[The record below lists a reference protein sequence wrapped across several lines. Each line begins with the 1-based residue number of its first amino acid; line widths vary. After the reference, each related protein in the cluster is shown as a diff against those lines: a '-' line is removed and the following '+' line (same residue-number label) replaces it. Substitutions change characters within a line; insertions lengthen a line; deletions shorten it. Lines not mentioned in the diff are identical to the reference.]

1 MSRYIISE
9 LNAGIDLNAKIQI
22 ITPSKVIACNLKVP
36 YCSLET
42 LARNIVRRQGWG
54 IASALLSRRL
64 LQNAVGEVIE
74 TKDVAGIAQAFLATI
89 KDLLRTGIDLT
100 QLVQNSDPRIQQLGN
115 LALAYQRQL
124 RQRRV
129 MDAAELYWEG
139 VTKIAYQ
146 KAYCFYGYFAP
157 GKDELALINAIAG
170 EDSIFVL
177 PINDLFPQNQKAIDW
192 LQTQGWSNTEARS
205 QESQRTFVCPHAVR
219 SQESDVGAQGLR
231 PQKSQ
236 KDSFWSLETSVG
248 SQTTG
253 INQQLQQC
261 FQQQTALPTGVS
273 LTVFPNLE
281 AEVRGVL
288 TQVKV
293 LLTQGVDPQD
303 IVLVTKE
310 EQLYGEVLIDIA
322 WEYNLPVQVAYEI
335 PLEQT
340 RIGAWLKLL
349 LEVVRDNFPFE
360 ATAKLLSHPLAKY
373 MSPEIWATARQTHPQ
388 GLSAW
393 QQLGVDLSLLDFP
406 KNTQHRGFW
415 LQRLQDIL
423 TTWDVLEKAKGWA
436 REVVAFYR
444 FQEALKEIAKPEGQ
458 ILSKQAFFNEINE
471 ILALL
476 TVPAQPGMGGIALHN
491 PTSLLG
497 TQYPY
502 VFVLGSA
509 EGILPTAIADDPIL
523 DFYSRKRLVQQ
534 GFKVTTAVDLAQ
546 KETFYFYCLLG
557 IPTQAINF
565 SYPELIERQ
574 PTLPSPFITRL
585 GLKPTPIEDLPLAS
599 IELARQVYLRQPSLL
614 KLSTSSLLLL
624 PEITQAWQVE
634 TNRESAIGLSPR
646 FANGFATPSAIA
658 PDEYGGV
665 IGIKI
670 DPETK
675 IFSASQLTQL
685 GQCPFK
691 WFSAR
696 LLKLKELTEA
706 ESDLSAAYRGNL
718 YHRCL
723 ELSLAQIKTASDL
736 AKFNQE
742 QLVQAFSI
750 AEKEL
755 NLTQLSGWEAQRQE
769 HLDLLTLNLTTNEFL
784 PPDREVIAR
793 ETKFTTQWYGLQVQG
808 QVDRID
814 RTTTG
819 LTVIDYKTSSAT
831 PAGVK
836 DATGKANID
845 IQLAVYQ
852 DAIAEQYPDEIID
865 TAAYYSVTKQK
876 TISRPKKDPTEL
888 AAFAEQVKSH
898 LEQGH
903 YPVSPDKDR
912 KACSY
917 CAYDLVCRLGDR
929 INL

>member
-1 MSRYIISE
+1 MQNRYIIPE
-9 LNAGIDLNAKIQI
+9 FNAAIDLTAKVQI
-22 ITPSKVIACNLKVP
+22 ITPSKAIACSLKVP
-36 YCSLET
+36 YYSLES
-42 LARNIVRRQGWG
+42 LARNILRRQGWG

-64 LQNAVGEVIE
+64 LQNAVREIIA
-74 TKDVAGIAQAFLATI
+74 TKDIAGIAQAFLATI

-100 QLVQNSDPRIQQLGN
+100 QLTQNSDGRIQQLGN
-115 LALAYQRQL
+115 LTLAYQRQL
-124 RQRRV
+124 RQRQV
-129 MDAAELYWEG
+129 IDAAELYWQG
-139 VTKIAYQ
+139 ITQVAYQ
-146 KAYCFYGYFAP
+146 KAYWFYGYFAP

-170 EDSIFVL
+170 KDSIFVL
-177 PINDLFPQNQKAIDW
+177 PLNNLFPENQTALEW
-192 LQTQGWSNTEARS
+192 LQTQGWSRRQEAGGRGQEAGSRS
-205 QESQRTFVCPHAVR
+205 RG
-219 SQESDVGAQGLR
+219 DR
-231 PQKSQ
+231 PIALTNQ
-236 KDSFWSLETSVG
+236 
-248 SQTTG
+248 G

-273 LTVFPNLE
+273 LTVFANLE

-293 LLTQGVDPQD
+293 LLTQGVDSQD
-303 IVLVTKE
+303 IVLITKE

-360 ATAKLLSHPLAKY
+360 ATAKLLSHPVAKY

-393 QQLGVDLSLLDFP
+393 QQLGVDLSLLNFP
-406 KNTQHRGFW
+406 QGNQRRGFW

-436 REVVAFYR
+436 REVVVFYR
-444 FQEALKEIAKPEGQ
+444 LQEALRELAKPNTQ
-458 ILSKQAFFNEINE
+458 SLSKQAFIHEINE

-476 TVPAQPGMGGIALHN
+476 TVPAQPGMGGIALYN

-497 TQYPY
+497 TQFPY

-534 GFKVTTAVDLAQ
+534 GLKITTAVDLAQ
-546 KETFYFYCLLG
+546 RETFYFYCLLG
-557 IPTQAINF
+557 IPTQSLSF

-574 PTLPSPFITRL
+574 PTLPSPFLTRL
-585 GLKPTPIEDLPLAS
+585 GLKPTPIEALPLAS

-614 KLSTSSLLLL
+614 KPSTSSLLLL
-624 PEITQAWQVE
+624 PQITKAWQVE
-634 TNRESAIGLSPR
+634 TKRESAIS
-646 FANGFATPSAIA
+646 
-658 PDEYGGV
+658 PDEYNGV

-670 DPETK
+670 EPQTK

-696 LLKLKELTEA
+696 LLKLKELSEA
-706 ESDLSAAYRGNL
+706 ESDLNAAYRGNL

-723 ELSLAQIKTASDL
+723 ELSLAQIKTANDL

-750 AEKEL
+750 AEQEL
-755 NLTQLSGWEAQRQE
+755 NLIQLSGWEAQRQE
-769 HLDLLTLNLTTNEFL
+769 HLDLLTLNLTTTEFL

-793 ETKFTTQWYGLQVQG
+793 ETKFATQWYGLQIQG

-819 LTVIDYKTSSAT
+819 LTVIDYKTSSSP

-865 TAAYYSVTKQK
+865 TAAYYSVTQQK
-876 TISRPKKDPTEL
+876 TISRPKKDPIEL

-903 YPVSPDKDR
+903 YPVSPDKER
-912 KACSY
+912 KACRY
-917 CAYDLVCRLGDR
+917 CAYDLVCRQGNHT
-929 INL
+929 NL

>member
-1 MSRYIISE
+1 MGRYIISE
-9 LNAGIDLNAKIQI
+9 LNTTTFLNTKVQI
-22 ITPSKVIACNLKVP
+22 ITPSKVIACSLKVP
-36 YCSLET
+36 YCSLESM
-42 LARNIVRRQGWG
+42 ARNIVRRQGWG

-64 LQNAVGEVIE
+64 LQNAVREIIA
-74 TKDVAGIAQAFLATI
+74 TQDIAGIAQTFLATI
-89 KDLLRTGIDLT
+89 KDLLRSGIDLAK
-100 QLVQNSDPRIQQLGN
+100 LAQNSDRRIQQLGN

-129 MDAAELYWEG
+129 IDAAELYWQG
-139 VTKIAYQ
+139 VTNVPYQ
-146 KAYCFYGYFAP
+146 KAYGFYGYFASS
-157 GKDELALINAIAG
+157 KDELTLINAIAG
-170 EDSIFVL
+170 EDSILVL
-177 PINDLFPQNQKAIDW
+177 PLNDLLPQNQQALEW
-192 LQTQGWSNTEARS
+192 LQTQGWSSRFAQS
-205 QESQRTFVCPHAVR
+205 QKLEVR
-219 SQESDVGAQGLR
+219 G
-231 PQKSQ
+231 Q
-236 KDSFWSLETSVG
+236 KDSFWSLETSIG

-273 LTVFPNLE
+273 LNVFPNLE

-293 LLTQGVDPQD
+293 LLTQGVVPQD
-303 IVLVTKE
+303 IVLVTNE
-310 EQLYGEVLIDIA
+310 EQLYGDILIDIA

-340 RIGAWLKLL
+340 RIGAWLNLL

-360 ATAKLLSHPLAKY
+360 ATAKLLSHPVAKY
-373 MSPEIWATARQTHPQ
+373 MSPEIWANARQTHPQ

-393 QQLGVDLSLLDFP
+393 QQLGVDFSLFNFP
-406 KNTQHRGFW
+406 KDNQRRGFW
-415 LQRLQDIL
+415 LKRLQDIL
-423 TTWDVLEKAKGWA
+423 AAWDILEKAKGWA
-436 REVVAFYR
+436 REVVTFYR
-444 FQEALKEIAKPEGQ
+444 LQESLKELAKPEAQ
-458 ILSKQAFFNEINE
+458 LLSKQAFIAEINE

-476 TVPAQPGMGGIALHN
+476 TVPAQPGMGGIELHK
-491 PTSLLG
+491 PISILG

-509 EGILPTAIADDPIL
+509 EGILPKAIADDPIL
-523 DFYSRKRLVQQ
+523 DFHSRKQLAKQ
-534 GFKVTTAVDLAQ
+534 GLEITTAVEFAQ

-557 IPTQAINF
+557 IPTESISF

-574 PTLPSPFITRL
+574 PTLPSPYLTRL
-585 GLKPTPIEDLPLAS
+585 GVKPTGVDTLPLAS

-614 KLSTSSLLLL
+614 TLETSSLLLI
-624 PEITQAWQVE
+624 PQITKAWQVE
-634 TNRESAIGLSPR
+634 TQRESNSVS
-646 FANGFATPSAIA
+646 N
-658 PDEYGGV
+658 EYGGV

-670 DPETK
+670 EPETK

-691 WFSAR
+691 WFTAR
-696 LLKLKELTEA
+696 LLKLKELREA

-742 QLVQAFSI
+742 QLAQVFAV
-750 AEKEL
+750 AEQEL
-755 NLTQLSGWEAQRQE
+755 NLTQLPGWEAQRQE
-769 HLDLLTLNLTTNEFL
+769 HLELITLNLIATEFL

-793 ETKFTTQWYGLQVQG
+793 ETKFTTQWYGLQIQG

-819 LTVIDYKTSSAT
+819 LTVIDYKTSSST
-831 PAGVK
+831 LAGVK

-865 TAAYYSVTKQK
+865 AAAYYSLTLQK
-876 TISRPKKDPTEL
+876 NISRPKKDPTEL

-898 LEQGH
+898 LEQGY
-903 YPVSPDKDR
+903 YPVAPDKDR
-912 KACSY
+912 KACRY
-917 CAYDLVCRLGDR
+917 CAYDLVCRQGNHLNRQD
-929 INL
+929 N

>member
-1 MSRYIISE
+1 MGRYIISE
-9 LNAGIDLNAKIQI
+9 LNTATSLNTKVQI

-36 YCSLET
+36 YYSLES
-42 LARNIVRRQGWG
+42 LARNLVRRQGWG

-64 LQNAVGEVIE
+64 LQNAVREVIANQ
-74 TKDVAGIAQAFLATI
+74 DIAGIAQAFLATI
-89 KDLLRTGIDLT
+89 KDLLRSGIDLT
-100 QLVQNSDPRIQQLGN
+100 QLTQNSDPRIQQLGN
-115 LALAYQRQL
+115 LTLAYQRQL

-129 MDAAELYWEG
+129 IDTAELYWQG
-139 VTKIAYQ
+139 VTNVAYQ
-146 KAYCFYGYFAP
+146 KAYGFYGYFP
-157 GKDELALINAIAG
+157 PSKDELALINAIAG
-170 EDSIFVL
+170 EDSVFVL
-177 PINDLFPQNQKAIDW
+177 PLNDLFPQNQIALEW
-192 LQTQGWSNTEARS
+192 LQTQGWSSRGGS
-205 QESQRTFVCPHAVR
+205 RTA
-219 SQESDVGAQGLR
+219 L
-231 PQKSQ
+231 
-236 KDSFWSLETSVG
+236 T

-261 FQQQTALPTGVS
+261 FQQQTALPTAVS
-273 LTVFPNLE
+273 LNVFPNLE

-293 LLTQGVDPQD
+293 LLTQGVVPQD
-303 IVLVTKE
+303 IVLVTNE
-310 EQLYGEVLIDIA
+310 EQLYGDILIDIA

-360 ATAKLLSHPLAKY
+360 ATAKLLSHPVAKY
-373 MSPEIWATARQTHPQ
+373 MSPEIWAKARQTHPQ

-393 QQLGVDLSLLDFP
+393 QQLGVDLSLLNFP
-406 KNTQHRGFW
+406 KNTQRRGFW

-423 TTWDVLEKAKGWA
+423 AAWDILEKAKGWA
-436 REVVAFYR
+436 REVVTFYR
-444 FQEALKEIAKPEGQ
+444 LQESLKELAKPEEQ
-458 ILSKQAFFNEINE
+458 LLSKQAFIAEINE

-476 TVPAQPGMGGIALHN
+476 TVPAQPGMGGIELHKL
-491 PTSLLG
+491 TSILG
-497 TQYPY
+497 TKYPY
-502 VFVLGSA
+502 VFVFGSA
-509 EGILPTAIADDPIL
+509 EGILPKAIADDPIL
-523 DFYSRKRLVQQ
+523 DFHSRKQLAKQ
-534 GFKVTTAVDLAQ
+534 GLEITTAVEFAQ
-546 KETFYFYCLLG
+546 RETFSFYCLLG
-557 IPTQAINF
+557 IPTQSLSF

-574 PTLPSPFITRL
+574 PTLPSPYLTRL
-585 GLKPTPIEDLPLAS
+585 GLKPTPGDTLPLAS

-614 KLSTSSLLLL
+614 TPETNSLLLI
-624 PEITQAWQVE
+624 PQITKAWQVE
-634 TNRESAIGLSPR
+634 TQRESNSVS
-646 FANGFATPSAIA
+646 N
-658 PDEYGGV
+658 EYGGV

-670 DPETK
+670 EPETK

-691 WFSAR
+691 WFTAR
-696 LLKLKELTEA
+696 LLKLKELSEA

-742 QLVQAFSI
+742 QLTQVFAI
-750 AEKEL
+750 AEQEL
-755 NLTQLSGWEAQRQE
+755 NLTQLPGWEAQRQE
-769 HLDLLTLNLTTNEFL
+769 HLELLTLNLTTNEFL

-793 ETKFTTQWYGLQVQG
+793 ETKFTTQWYGLQITG

-814 RTTTG
+814 RATKG
-819 LTVIDYKTSSAT
+819 LTVIDYKTSSSP

-865 TAAYYSVTKQK
+865 AAAYYSLTLQK
-876 TISRPKKDPTEL
+876 NISRPKKDPTEL

-898 LEQGH
+898 LEQGY
-903 YPVSPDKDR
+903 YPVAPDKDR
-912 KACSY
+912 KACRY
-917 CAYDLVCRLGDR
+917 CAYDLVCRQGNHLNRQD
-929 INL
+929 N

>member
-1 MSRYIISE
+1 MQNRYIITE
-9 LNAGIDLNAKIQI
+9 LNTAIFATDKVQI
-22 ITPSKVIACNLKVP
+22 ITPSRAITQRLRYIYGSYTNASAIARNLQVP
-36 YCSLET
+36 YYSLES

-64 LQNAVGEVIE
+64 LQDAVAEVIG
-74 TKDVAGIAQAFLATI
+74 TRDVAGIAQAFLATI

-100 QLVQNSDPRIQQLGN
+100 QLVQNSDSRIEQLGN
-115 LALAYQRQL
+115 LGLAYQKKL
-124 RQRRV
+124 RQRQV
-129 MDAAELYWEG
+129 IDAAELYWQG
-139 VTKIAYQ
+139 VTKVAYQ
-146 KAYCFYGYFAP
+146 KAYWFYGYFAP
-157 GKDELALINAIAG
+157 GKDELALINAIADK
-170 EDSIFVL
+170 DSIFVL
-177 PINDLFPQNQKAIDW
+177 PINDLFPQNQTALEW
-192 LQTQGWSNTEARS
+192 LQTQGWSSR
-205 QESQRTFVCPHAVR
+205 QELGGRGQGAGVGTFH
-219 SQESDVGAQGLR
+219 G
-231 PQKSQ
+231 
-236 KDSFWSLETSVG
+236 TSVQEAEVVN
-248 SQTTG
+248 QTTG

-293 LLTQGVDPQD
+293 LLTKGVDPQD

-349 LEVVRDNFPFE
+349 LEVVRDNFTFE
-360 ATAKLLSHPLAKY
+360 ATAKLLSHPVAKY

-388 GLSAW
+388 GLNAW

-406 KNTQHRGFW
+406 KSTQRRGFW
-415 LQRLQDIL
+415 VQRLQDIL
-423 TTWDVLEKAKGWA
+423 TTWDILEKAKGWA

-444 FQEALKEIAKPEGQ
+444 FQEALRELAKPEGQ
-458 ILSKQAFFNEINE
+458 LLSKQVFIAEINE

-523 DFYSRKRLVQQ
+523 DFHSRKRLVQQ
-534 GFKVTTAVDLAQ
+534 GLKITTAVDLAQ

-574 PTLPSPFITRL
+574 PTLPSPYLTRL
-585 GLKPTPIEDLPLAS
+585 GLKPTPRHILPLAS

-614 KLSTSSLLLL
+614 QPATTSLLLI
-624 PEITQAWQVE
+624 PQITKAWEVE
-634 TNRESAIGLSPR
+634 TNREKAIGRSPR
-646 FANGFATPSAIA
+646 FAIA
-658 PDEYGGV
+658 PDEYNGV

-750 AEKEL
+750 AEQEL

-769 HLDLLTLNLTTNEFL
+769 HLDLLTLNLTTTEFL

-793 ETKFTTQWYGLQVQG
+793 ETKFTTQWYGLQIQG

-819 LTVIDYKTSSAT
+819 LTVIDYKTSSTT

-865 TAAYYSVTKQK
+865 TAAYYSVTLQK

-912 KACSY
+912 KACRY
-917 CAYDLVCRLGDR
+917 CPYDLVCRQGEQNKFLVSSF
-929 INL
+929 

>member
-1 MSRYIISE
+1 MGRYIISE
-9 LNAGIDLNAKIQI
+9 LNTTTFLNTKFQI
-22 ITPSKVIACNLKVP
+22 ITPSKVIACSLKVP
-36 YCSLET
+36 YYSLES
-42 LARNIVRRQGWG
+42 LARNLVRRQGWG

-64 LQNAVGEVIE
+64 LQNAVGEVIS

-89 KDLLRTGIDLT
+89 KDLLRSGIDLAK
-100 QLVQNSDPRIQQLGN
+100 LAQNSDRRIQQLGN
-115 LALAYQRQL
+115 LTLAYQRQL

-129 MDAAELYWEG
+129 IDAAELYWQG
-139 VTKIAYQ
+139 VTNVAYQ
-146 KAYCFYGYFAP
+146 KAYGFYGYFAP
-157 GKDELALINAIAG
+157 SKDELALINAIAG
-170 EDSIFVL
+170 EDSILVL
-177 PINDLFPQNQKAIDW
+177 PLNNILPQNQQALEW
-192 LQTQGWSNTEARS
+192 LQTQGWSI
-205 QESQRTFVCPHAVR
+205 
-219 SQESDVGAQGLR
+219 VGAQGLR
-231 PQKSQ
+231 PKRQ
-236 KDSFWSLETSVG
+236 
-248 SQTTG
+248 TG

-293 LLTQGVDPQD
+293 LLTQGVAPQD
-303 IVLVTKE
+303 IVLVTNE
-310 EQLYGEVLIDIA
+310 EQLYGDVLIDIA

-340 RIGAWLKLL
+340 RIGTWLKLL

-360 ATAKLLSHPLAKY
+360 ATAKLLSHPVAKY
-373 MSPEIWATARQTHPQ
+373 MSPEIWANARQTHPQ
-388 GLSAW
+388 GLFAW

-406 KNTQHRGFW
+406 KSTQRRGAW

-423 TTWDVLEKAKGWA
+423 AVWNILEKAKGWA
-436 REVVAFYR
+436 REVVTFYR
-444 FQEALKEIAKPEGQ
+444 LQEALKELAKPEAQ
-458 ILSKQAFFNEINE
+458 LLSKQAFIAEINE

-476 TVPAQPGMGGIALHN
+476 TVPAQPGMGGIELHK
-491 PTSLLG
+491 PTSILG

-502 VFVLGSA
+502 VFILGSA
-509 EGILPTAIADDPIL
+509 EGILPKAIADDPIL
-523 DFYSRKRLVQQ
+523 DFHSRKQLAKE
-534 GFKVTTAVDLAQ
+534 GLEITTAVEFAQ

-557 IPTQAINF
+557 IPTESISF

-574 PTLPSPFITRL
+574 LTLPSPYLTRL
-585 GLKPTPIEDLPLAS
+585 GVKPTPLDTLPLAS

-614 KLSTSSLLLL
+614 KLETSSLLLI
-624 PEITQAWQVE
+624 PQITKAWQIE
-634 TNRESAIGLSPR
+634 TQRESNSVP
-646 FANGFATPSAIA
+646 N
-658 PDEYGGV
+658 EYGGV

-670 DPETK
+670 EPETK

-691 WFSAR
+691 WFTAR
-696 LLKLKELTEA
+696 LLKLKELSEA

-742 QLVQAFSI
+742 QLTQVFAI
-750 AEKEL
+750 AEQEL
-755 NLTQLSGWEAQRQE
+755 NLTQLPGWEAQRQE

-793 ETKFTTQWYGLQVQG
+793 ETKFTTQWYGLQITG

-819 LTVIDYKTSSAT
+819 LTVIDYKTSSSP

-865 TAAYYSVTKQK
+865 AAAYYSLTLQK
-876 TISRPKKDPTEL
+876 NISRPKKDPSEL
-888 AAFAEQVKSH
+888 AAFAKQVKSH
-898 LEQGH
+898 LEQGY
-903 YPVSPDKDR
+903 YPVAPDKDR
-912 KACSY
+912 KACRY
-917 CAYDLVCRLGDR
+917 CTYDLVCRQGEHL
-929 INL
+929 

>member
-1 MSRYIISE
+1 
-9 LNAGIDLNAKIQI
+9 
-22 ITPSKVIACNLKVP
+22 
-36 YCSLET
+36 
-42 LARNIVRRQGWG
+42 
-54 IASALLSRRL
+54 
-64 LQNAVGEVIE
+64 
-74 TKDVAGIAQAFLATI
+74 TI
-89 KDLLRTGIDLT
+89 KDLLRSGIDLT
-100 QLVQNSDPRIQQLGN
+100 QLTQNSDPRIQQLGN

-129 MDAAELYWEG
+129 IDTAELYWQG
-139 VTKIAYQ
+139 VTNVAYQ
-146 KAYCFYGYFAP
+146 KAYGFYGYFAP
-157 GKDELALINAIAG
+157 SKDELALINAIAG
-170 EDSIFVL
+170 EDSILVL
-177 PINDLFPQNQKAIDW
+177 PLNNILPQNQQALEW
-192 LQTQGWSNTEARS
+192 LQTQGWS
-205 QESQRTFVCPHAVR
+205 
-219 SQESDVGAQGLR
+219 
-231 PQKSQ
+231 
-236 KDSFWSLETSVG
+236 LETSIG

-261 FQQQTALPTGVS
+261 FQQQAALPTGVS

-293 LLTQGVDPQD
+293 LLTQGIVPQD
-303 IVLVTKE
+303 IVLVTNE
-310 EQLYGEVLIDIA
+310 EQLYGDVLIDIA

-335 PLEQT
+335 SLEQT

-360 ATAKLLSHPLAKY
+360 ATAKLLSHPVAKY
-373 MSPEIWATARQTHPQ
+373 MSPEIWANARQTHPQ

-393 QQLGVDLSLLDFP
+393 QQLGVDLSLLNFP
-406 KNTQHRGFW
+406 KSTQRRGAW

-423 TTWDVLEKAKGWA
+423 AAWDILEKAKGWA
-436 REVVAFYR
+436 REVVTFYR
-444 FQEALKEIAKPEGQ
+444 LQEALRELAKPEEQ
-458 ILSKQAFFNEINE
+458 LLSKQAFVAEINE

-476 TVPAQPGMGGIALHN
+476 TVPAQPGMGGIELHK
-491 PTSLLG
+491 PTSILG
-497 TQYPY
+497 TKYPY

-509 EGILPTAIADDPIL
+509 EGILPKAIADDPIL
-523 DFYSRKRLVQQ
+523 DFHSRKQLVKQ
-534 GFKVTTAVDLAQ
+534 GFELPTAVETAQ

-557 IPTQAINF
+557 IPTQSITF

-574 PTLPSPFITRL
+574 PTLPSPYLTRL
-585 GLKPTPIEDLPLAS
+585 GLKPTPINILPLAS

-614 KLSTSSLLLL
+614 NPETNSLLLI
-624 PEITQAWQVE
+624 PQITKAWQVE
-634 TNRESAIGLSPR
+634 TQRESNSVL
-646 FANGFATPSAIA
+646 N
-658 PDEYGGV
+658 EYGGV

-691 WFSAR
+691 WFTAR
-696 LLKLKELTEA
+696 LLRLKELTEA

-742 QLVQAFSI
+742 QLAQAFAI
-750 AEKEL
+750 AEQEL
-755 NLTQLSGWEAQRQE
+755 NLTQLPGWEAQRQE
-769 HLDLLTLNLTTNEFL
+769 HLNLLTLNLTTNEFL

-793 ETKFTTQWYGLQVQG
+793 ETKFATQWYGLQIQG

-819 LTVIDYKTSSAT
+819 LTVIDYKTSSST

-852 DAIAEQYPDEIID
+852 DAIAEQYPDETID
-865 TAAYYSVTKQK
+865 AAAYYSLTLQK
-876 TISRPKKDPTEL
+876 TISRPQKDPTEL

-898 LEQGH
+898 LEQGY
-903 YPVSPDKDR
+903 YPVAPDKDR
-912 KACSY
+912 KACRY
-917 CAYDLVCRLGDR
+917 CAYDLVCRQGEHL
-929 INL
+929 